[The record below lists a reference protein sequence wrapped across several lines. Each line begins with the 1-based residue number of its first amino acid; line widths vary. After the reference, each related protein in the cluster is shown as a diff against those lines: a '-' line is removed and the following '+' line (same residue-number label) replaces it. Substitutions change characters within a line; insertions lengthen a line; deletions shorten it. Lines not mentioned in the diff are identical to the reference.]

1 MANRVLLG
9 NRSTGGQGLYVS
21 KEGQNVLTCAKKE
34 LLFDSTATRSGLVY
48 AGAKGLNLSTTPDNF
63 LTTGSK
69 GNLGYIPLVVF
80 TEKNIG
86 ERGQYSSSSD
96 TDQYIDNISQW
107 ETTTSTVCPIEAQ
120 ADAQEGTDTVS
131 SMDHPN
137 PALGRTYENFNTSE
151 EEAVNCAYFVL
162 RIPCAY
168 GYMTSANFG

>member
-1 MANRVLLG
+1 MGNRVILG
-9 NRSTGGQGLYVS
+9 KRGNDYGVFVS
-21 KEGQNVLTCAKKE
+21 KEGHNVLNCARKE
-34 LLFDSTATRSGLVY
+34 LLFDSTSHRSGLVY
-48 AGAKGLNLSTTPDNF
+48 AGAKGLSLSTTPDNF

-86 ERGQYSSSSD
+86 ERGAHGSG
-96 TDQYIDNISQW
+96 TEMYIDNISQW

-120 ADAQEGTDTVS
+120 ANPEDGTDTIS

-137 PALGRTYENFNTSE
+137 PALGRTYGDFNTAE